1 MKALLLPLLVA
12 APFAVAGPFEPA
24 TIPADSNWYL
34 HANLT
39 NLRQTITGS
48 SLINF
53 IRESQAETLAE
64 IENIMQ
70 FDPLADLTDI
80 TLFGSGQKD
89 QDALVLRG
97 DFSQARFEEVIVNA
111 DNHQTS
117 THGSTTVHQWDDKGK
132 TQHAGFHD
140 GKTVIISSRK
150 DLVHLGLDV
159 LAQKKPGLP
168 ATVELPAKDPAVVV
182 FANVDKVDM
191 PDDEGS
197 RIIRQA
203 KSLMM
208 TVGENKQR
216 LEMTMTVETD
226 DPFTTE
232 RLARVMEGLIA
243 LGQLADEK
251 VSALEIQTQT
261 QIADK
266 TMTMTMDLS
275 AIKAL
280 ELLSQMR

>member
-1 MKALLLPLLVA
+1 MKALLLPLLAA

-53 IRESQAETLAE
+53 IRESQADTLAE

-80 TLFGSGQKD
+80 TLFGSGRKD
-89 QDALVLRG
+89 QDALILRG

-117 THGSTTVHQWDDKGK
+117 THGATTVHQWDDEGK

-159 LAQKKPGLP
+159 LAKKKPGL
-168 ATVELPAKDPAVVV
+168 AAEVELPAKDPAVVV
-182 FANVDKVDM
+182 FANLDKIEM

-203 KSLMM
+203 KSLLM

-216 LEMTMTVETD
+216 LEMTMTAETNH
-226 DPFTTE
+226 PVTTE
-232 RLARVMEGLIA
+232 RLARVMEGLVA

-251 VSALEIQTQT
+251 VSDLEIRHQTRL
-261 QIADK
+261 ADK